1 MEIVL
6 NNKQENSLSAYLTFK
21 STPMLFKDNT
31 WFFGKRKYL
40 GQHESDLIATVLLLA
55 EINVFYSGLK

>member
-40 GQHESDLIATVLLLA
+40 KQHESDLITTVLLLA